1 MKLVDQAGALAA
13 MRHAQSQVVTVAIDQ
28 MTFHEP
34 IRVGD
39 VVRLDA
45 SLTYVGRTS
54 METRVDVVAEDPI
67 SGTKTHTN
75 TAYVVYVA
83 LDQEGHPKP
92 VPRLIAE
99 SELEKR
105 RMAEGRERQNYRL
118 KQRNK
123 DRHKVE
129 M

>member
-105 RMAEGRERQNYRL
+105 RMAEGQERQNYRL
-118 KQRNK
+118 EQRNK

>member
-45 SLTYVGRTS
+45 SLTHVGRTS

-67 SGTKTHTN
+67 SGSKTHTN

-105 RMAEGRERQNYRL
+105 RMAEGQERQNYRL
-118 KQRNK
+118 EQRNK

>member
-45 SLTYVGRTS
+45 SLTFVGRTS

-83 LDQEGHPKP
+83 LDQEGNPKP

-118 KQRNK
+118 EQRNK